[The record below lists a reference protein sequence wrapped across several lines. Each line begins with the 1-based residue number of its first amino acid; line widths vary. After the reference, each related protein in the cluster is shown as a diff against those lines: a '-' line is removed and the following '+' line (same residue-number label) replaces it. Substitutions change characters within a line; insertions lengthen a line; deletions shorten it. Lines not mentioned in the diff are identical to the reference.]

1 MEIGAFF
8 ILLLLV
14 IVLGVI
20 GGGLYAIGE
29 KLRRDK
35 LHPEGDR
42 TEAAPDD
49 GGDRP
54 VHRRVTNEQQAEF
67 VHDR

>member
-20 GGGLYAIGE
+20 GGGLYATASNPPP
-29 KLRRDK
+29 DK